1 MLYWKILGMS
11 PAEKW
16 WGFKKKGF
24 LKDLP
29 WIEMCSCNEFDPG
42 IKFSLLKRLLFLCI
56 NVAIYYLMIF
66 FYLNSNLLS
75 V

>member
-11 PAEKW
+11 PTEK

-42 IKFSLLKRLLFLCI
+42 IKFSLFEKAFIL
-56 NVAIYYLMIF
+56 VY
-66 FYLNSNLLS
+66 
-75 V
+75 

>member
-1 MLYWKILGMS
+1 MS

-42 IKFSLLKRLLFLCI
+42 IKFSLFEKAFIL
-56 NVAIYYLMIF
+56 VY
-66 FYLNSNLLS
+66 
-75 V
+75 